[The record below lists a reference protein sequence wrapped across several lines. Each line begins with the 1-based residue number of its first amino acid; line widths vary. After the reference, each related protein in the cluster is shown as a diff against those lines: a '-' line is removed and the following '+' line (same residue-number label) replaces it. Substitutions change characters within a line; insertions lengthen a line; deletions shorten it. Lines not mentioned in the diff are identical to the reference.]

1 MPIEETLEQL
11 QNTILVLT
19 KIDLDQPQ
27 VFKIL
32 ELDEFR
38 TQLYDDNINFMGLSD
53 PKTLE
58 YLNFNT
64 ASNHQSLESSQFII
78 MMALSSKVTKQKRV
92 VYDIFM
98 MFGEVGGLYDFL
110 ALALASIFGFA
121 SEHYMFASLVQKL
134 FRIADTSDFALPSGA
149 LLDQFKPLSFP
160 KTFVLAHAFSFGWC
174 PRD

>member
-38 TQLYDDNINFMGLSD
+38 TQLYDDSINFMGLSD

-58 YLNFNT
+58 YLNFST
-64 ASNHQSLESSQFII
+64 A
-78 MMALSSKVTKQKRV
+78 
-92 VYDIFM
+92 
-98 MFGEVGGLYDFL
+98 
-110 ALALASIFGFA
+110 
-121 SEHYMFASLVQKL
+121 
-134 FRIADTSDFALPSGA
+134 
-149 LLDQFKPLSFP
+149 
-160 KTFVLAHAFSFGWC
+160 
-174 PRD
+174 